1 MKLIFLEWKVL
12 RLNEFSDC
20 FKKLHNEIAKKENTK
35 ERESIVLH
43 AVSELYYLLETDLH
57 GYIKISVNKKRNLS
71 NKYSLI

>member
-1 MKLIFLEWKVL
+1 M
-12 RLNEFSDC
+12 
-20 FKKLHNEIAKKENTK
+20 HNEIAKKENTK

-57 GYIKISVNKKRNLS
+57 GYIKVSVNKKRDLS